1 MNLNDLQDSTTQWAR
16 DRNLIEGTT
25 PDKQFIKLVEE
36 IGEIAECLAK
46 DKPMELKSEI
56 GDALVCL
63 NNLCVQKGFTLNDAF
78 NAAWLKIKDRKG
90 MMIDGYYVKDA
101 DLPPVSEM

>member
-1 MNLNDLQDSTTQWAR
+1 MNLNDLQESTTQWAN

-36 IGEIAECLAK
+36 VGEIAACLAK
-46 DKPMELKSEI
+46 DKPQELKLEI

-90 MMIDGYYVKDA
+90 ILKDGFFIKEN
-101 DLPPVSEM
+101 DLT